1 MLWRDV
7 ATLVKVELTEDNEG
21 YKSKK
26 ETLREVFVNRK
37 SATRSEFYT
46 AKQAGDKIALALDV
60 RAADYQGEERVEFDG
75 KPYEVVR
82 THTKNGEIVE
92 LNLKEAQAA
101 ATAAQEPPGEEGTS

>member
-7 ATLVKVELTEDNEG
+7 AILVKVELAEDDEG
-21 YKSKK
+21 YKTRK
-26 ETLREVFVNRK
+26 ETRREVFVNRK

-46 AKQAGDKIALALDV
+46 AKQAGDKIVLVLDV

-82 THTKNGEIVE
+82 AYTRNGEIME
-92 LNLKEAQAA
+92 LNLKEAPVAA
-101 ATAAQEPPGEEGTS
+101 KTATEPPGEEGAS